1 MAVFL
6 QISFDF
12 NLTNSNLAVKDS
24 GMSEK
29 YIRAIQ
35 QVGIGVSN
43 VHQAWKWYREAFGVD
58 IRIFE
63 EEATAG
69 LMLPYTGGKPQ
80 KRHAALALSMQGGG
94 GFEIWNYT
102 QRSPMPPAFTPQLGD
117 LGIFAVKI
125 KSMDVAAAHRYHQ
138 SKNYELSALITGP
151 DQLPRY
157 FMKDPYGNYFQVVKG
172 DSYFMDEGKPTG
184 AVFGVSIGVSD
195 IEKSIPVYTGILGYN
210 QVIYDQTGTFEDL
223 AWLPGGN
230 GRFRRILLNHS
241 DVKKGS
247 FSRLLGATQ
256 IELLQSLDRS
266 PKNIFDNRFWG
277 DLGFIHLCFDVS
289 GMQSLREE
297 CRTQGYPFTV
307 DSIASHDE
315 QGFDMGEAA
324 GHFAYIADPDGTLI
338 EFVETL
344 KVPVFKKF
352 GIYLNLKKRHH
363 LNSLPDFVVKA
374 LRFNRFKESHE

>member
-125 KSMDVAAAHRYHQ
+125 KS
-138 SKNYELSALITGP
+138 
-151 DQLPRY
+151 
-157 FMKDPYGNYFQVVKG
+157 
-172 DSYFMDEGKPTG
+172 
-184 AVFGVSIGVSD
+184 
-195 IEKSIPVYTGILGYN
+195 
-210 QVIYDQTGTFEDL
+210 
-223 AWLPGGN
+223 
-230 GRFRRILLNHS
+230 
-241 DVKKGS
+241 
-247 FSRLLGATQ
+247 
-256 IELLQSLDRS
+256 
-266 PKNIFDNRFWG
+266 
-277 DLGFIHLCFDVS
+277 
-289 GMQSLREE
+289 
-297 CRTQGYPFTV
+297 
-307 DSIASHDE
+307 
-315 QGFDMGEAA
+315 
-324 GHFAYIADPDGTLI
+324 
-338 EFVETL
+338 
-344 KVPVFKKF
+344 
-352 GIYLNLKKRHH
+352 
-363 LNSLPDFVVKA
+363 
-374 LRFNRFKESHE
+374 